1 MKEMCMADEMVCPF
15 LLILTN
21 CRDKETLIKAY
32 DQADEIQF
40 PQPNINCRK
49 SIFKMVGG
57 LK

>member
-1 MKEMCMADEMVCPF
+1 MADEMVCPF